1 MASTATR
8 NFQRRLGR
16 YTTGRPGPTVVVCGG
31 LHGNE
36 PAGVLAAR
44 NVLERLER
52 ERPPLH
58 GELLAV
64 AGNLAALAV
73 GRRYLAVDLN
83 RVWRADH
90 VHAVRSRGARNPEEE
105 ELGALLEVLDGID
118 NEDAP
123 LILLDLHTTSG
134 ESPPFTIM
142 SDTLRNRR
150 IALALPPTVI
160 LGLEETVDGTLLEY
174 LTERG
179 HTAVVVEAGQHDA
192 PGSVA
197 IHEAVIWMGLVAA
210 GALTPRDVPDDGY
223 AGHRARLRDAS
234 RDLPRVVELRH
245 RHPVAEQDGFR
256 MDPGYRGLQPVRRGE
271 LLGRDRT
278 GEVRAPQR
286 GRIVL
291 PLYQELGDDGF
302 FLVRRVSRIWLG
314 LSALLR
320 RLELGRILPW
330 FPGVETHPE
339 QPNAL
344 RVDPKVARRLA
355 VEVFHLFGFR
365 RRRTEGDHLV
375 FSRRRPG

>member
-1 MASTATR
+1 MSTATQE
-8 NFQRRLGR
+8 FQRRLGR
-16 YTTGRPGPTVVVCGG
+16 YTTGRPGPTIVVCGG

-36 PAGVLAAR
+36 PAGALAAR
-44 NVLERLER
+44 RVLEQLER
-52 ERPPLH
+52 ERPPLR
-58 GELLAV
+58 GELVAV
-64 AGNLAALAV
+64 AGNLAALAA

-83 RVWRADH
+83 RVWQPDH
-90 VHAVRSRGARNPEEE
+90 IHSVRNGGARNPEQE
-105 ELGALLEVLDGID
+105 ELRALLEVFDGLD
-118 NEDAP
+118 NEDGP

-150 IALALPPTVI
+150 IAFALPPTVI

-192 PGSVA
+192 PASVA
-197 IHEAVIWMGLVAA
+197 IHEAVLWMGLTAA
-210 GALTPRDVPDDGY
+210 GALTPREVPDF
-223 AGHRARLRDAS
+223 AAHRARLHEAS
-234 RDLPRVVELRH
+234 RDQPRVVELRH
-245 RHPVAEQDGFR
+245 RHPVDASDGFR
-256 MDPGYRGLQPVRRGE
+256 MEPGYRGLQPVAQGE
-271 LLGRDRT
+271 LLGRDRG

-302 FLVRRVSRIWLG
+302 YLVRRVSRVWLG

-320 RLELGRILPW
+320 RLKLGRIVPW
-330 FPGVETHPE
+330 LPGVEKHPDR
-339 QPNAL
+339 PNAL
-344 RVDPKVARRLA
+344 LVDPKVARWLG
-355 VEVFHLFGFR
+355 VEIFHLFGFR
-365 RRRTEGDHLV
+365 RRRPDGDRLV

>member
-1 MASTATR
+1 VAEASTATQE
-8 NFQRRLGR
+8 FQRRLGR
-16 YTTGRPGPTVVVCGG
+16 YTTGRPGPTIVVCGG

-36 PAGVLAAR
+36 PAGALAAR
-44 NVLERLER
+44 RVLERLER
-52 ERPPLH
+52 ERPPLR

-64 AGNLAALAV
+64 AGNLAALAA

-83 RVWRADH
+83 RVWQPDH
-90 VHAVRSRGARNPEEE
+90 VLSVRNGRSRNPEQE
-105 ELGALLEVLDGID
+105 ELRALLEVFDGLDDRDG
-118 NEDAP
+118 P

-150 IALALPPTVI
+150 IAFALPPTVI

-179 HTAVVVEAGQHDA
+179 YTAVVVEAGQHDA
-192 PGSVA
+192 PASVA
-197 IHEAVIWMGLVAA
+197 IHEAVLWMGLTAA
-210 GALTPRDVPDDGY
+210 GALTAREVPDF
-223 AGHRARLRDAS
+223 AAHRARLQEAS

-245 RHPVAEQDGFR
+245 RHPVAASDGFR
-256 MDPGYRGLQPVRRGE
+256 MEPGYRGLQPVSQGE
-271 LLGRDRT
+271 LLGRDRG

-302 FLVRRVSRIWLG
+302 FLVRRVSRVWLG

-320 RLELGRILPW
+320 RLKLGRIVPW
-330 FPGVETHPE
+330 LPGVEKHPD

-344 RVDPKVARRLA
+344 LVDPKVARWLG
-355 VEVFHLFGFR
+355 VEIFHLFGFR
-365 RRRTEGDHLV
+365 RRRPDGDHLV

>member
-1 MASTATR
+1 VSTATR
-8 NFQRRLGR
+8 EFQRRLGR
-16 YTTGRPGPTVVVCGG
+16 YTTGRSGPTVVVCGG

-36 PAGVLAAR
+36 PAGALAAL

-52 ERPPLH
+52 DRPPLR

-64 AGNLAALAV
+64 AGNLAALAA
-73 GRRYLAVDLN
+73 GRRYLCADLN
-83 RVWRADH
+83 RVWQPDR
-90 VHAVRSRGARNPEEE
+90 VRAVRDDGPRSPEEE
-105 ELGALLEVLDGID
+105 ELGALLEVFDALDDG
-118 NEDAP
+118 P

-142 SDTLRNRR
+142 GDTLRNRR
-150 IALALPPTVI
+150 IAFALPPTVI

-179 HTAVVVEAGQHDA
+179 HTALVVEAGQHDA

-197 IHEAVIWMGLVAA
+197 THEAVIWMGLTAA
-210 GALTPRDVPDDGY
+210 GALRPTDVPDFS
-223 AGHRARLRDAS
+223 AHEARLREAS

-245 RHPVAEQDGFR
+245 RHHLDPSDGFR
-256 MDPGYRGLQPVRRGE
+256 MEPGYRGLQPVKQGE
-271 LLGRDRT
+271 LLGRDRN

-302 FLVRRVSRIWLG
+302 FLVRRVSRFWLG

-320 RLELGRILPW
+320 RLRLGGVLTGL
-330 FPGVETHPE
+330 PGVRKHPD

-344 RVDPKVARRLA
+344 CVDRRMARWPL
-355 VEVFHLFGFR
+355 VSFFHLFGYR
-365 RRRTEGDHLV
+365 RRRPEDDHLV